1 MTNKK
6 DTQKIV
12 KHPVR
17 GRGRDCDKQK
27 IVKHPVRGRDRDCD
41 KQKVHTE
48 DREVP
53 CEG

>member
-27 IVKHPVRGRDRDCD
+27 GY
-41 KQKVHTE
+41 TE
-48 DREVP
+48 DREAP